1 MPPRSPLALTRF
13 AVFLLAV
20 LALVV
25 GIDNLERPLANPD
38 EGRYS
43 EIAREMAQSGDWVTP
58 RLNGLKYFEKPPLQY
73 WATAAAFTLFGESEQ
88 AARIYTWLCGM
99 VSIAAVFLA
108 LRRLASLRVA
118 LLGAAVLTSS
128 PYFLALGG
136 IVTLDM
142 GLTAWLTVALCAFL
156 VAQARAHGERERR
169 RLMLVAWAAIGLA
182 ILSKGLVGIVF
193 PAAAIFLHC
202 LFHRDWAL
210 LRRLEWIRGLA
221 LCAAITVPWFV
232 LVARANPEFTHFFFV
247 HEHFERFL
255 TKTHRRVEPAWYFVP
270 ILFAGFL
277 PWMLALVPAALAA
290 WRNDL
295 PQREFP
301 WRRFALAWS
310 VFVVAFFSASGSK
323 LPAYILPVF
332 PMLAMLLADW
342 LDRSRPGRIA
352 ALLAPMIA
360 LVLVALA
367 FGWNAPERAHN
378 AWMRDLYL
386 AARPWIV
393 GGGIV
398 LAAGYAFAT
407 WLLSRGEKHAA
418 VAIVVAA
425 SLVFADAMEDG
436 FEELSPRQSGLAVAS
451 AMLPHVKADTRL
463 YSVDYYDQS
472 ATFYLKRPLTLVAYV
487 DEFGLGQRSEPG
499 RALPDVAAF
508 RLDWQRP
515 GDAVAIMQPGRYE
528 QFKGENL
535 PMRVLYADERRV
547 AVLKPRSSP

>member
-1 MPPRSPLALTRF
+1 MPSRPPPALTRF
-13 AVFLLAV
+13 AVFLLVV
-20 LALVV
+20 LALLV

-58 RLNGLKYFEKPPLQY
+58 RLNGFKYFEKPPLQY
-73 WATAAAFTLFGESEQ
+73 WATAATFTLFGESEQ

-99 VSIAAVFLA
+99 VSIGAVFLA
-108 LRRLASLRVA
+108 LRRLTSLRVA
-118 LLGAAVLTSS
+118 LLGVAVLASS

-156 VAQARAHGERERR
+156 VAHARARDERERR
-169 RLMLVAWAAIGLA
+169 RLMLVAWGGIGLA
-182 ILSKGLVGIVF
+182 VLSKGLVGIVF

-202 LFHRDWAL
+202 LVHRDWGL

-221 LCAAITVPWFV
+221 VFAAITVPWFV
-232 LVARANPEFTHFFFV
+232 LVAHANPEFAHFFFV

-255 TKTHRRVEPAWYFVP
+255 TKSHRRVEPAWYFLP
-270 ILFAGFL
+270 ILFAGVL
-277 PWMLALVPAALAA
+277 PWMLALVPALLAA
-290 WRNDL
+290 WRHDL

-342 LDRSRPGRIA
+342 LDRTPPRRIA
-352 ALLAPMIA
+352 ALLAPVI
-360 LVLVALA
+360 LVVAVALA
-367 FGWNAPERAHN
+367 FGWNAPDRAHN
-378 AWMRDLYL
+378 PWMRDLYL

-393 GGGIV
+393 GGGVV

-407 WLLSRGEKHAA
+407 WLLLREGKHAA
-418 VAIVVAA
+418 VAIVVAV

-436 FEELSPRQSGLAVAS
+436 FEELSPRQSGFAVAS
-451 AMLPHVKADTRL
+451 AMLPHVKPETRI

-472 ATFYLKRPLTLVAYV
+472 ATFYLKRPVTLVAYV
-487 DEFGLGQRSEPG
+487 DEFALGQRMEPA
-499 RALPDVAAF
+499 RALPDLAAF
-508 RLDWQRP
+508 RLDWHRP
-515 GDAVAIMQPGRYE
+515 GEALAIMQPGHYE
-528 QFKGENL
+528 QFRGENL
-535 PMRVLYADERRV
+535 PMRLLYADERRV
-547 AVLKPRSSP
+547 AVLKPRTPP